1 MVFWSKKVEPP
12 QENKEPS
19 MEETSSNLADIKFH
33 DNEPSFVTRPNPP
46 ISGYP
51 QGSYQPEQIT
61 ASSQNSF
68 NSKPTTSSVVPP
80 PVQPQREVFLQKPA
94 ADGIMAGPANPPKI
108 EERPAPNTNVNM
120 GGGIIPPPLRP
131 ADLRSTNS
139 ASPVQLNTGAQKA
152 NPAPKMPPPIQ
163 SSASNGGVNIP
174 PPPLKRAPETSEQPA
189 PAPMEA
195 QPRQEEPPKPK
206 LKSFSFGSGV
216 QASKKTPGVSRLHWK
231 YRFIGAAMV
240 MVAVAVAV
248 PFIFDSEPPAPSIT
262 IPLTIPS
269 ENGADTAPIHIP
281 GALVQ
286 KVEEQHKADQEK
298 AKKENEKDLALAEQP
313 KSPELDEK
321 TAESPKGKDKPADAK
336 KAEETRK
343 ADDAKKVEE
352 ARKAE
357 EAKIAAAKKA
367 EADKKKAEEAKKAA
381 EAKQK
386 EEAQAKAKA
395 AKGTYYIQL
404 IATSDAKKINSLAS
418 MAKSHNVPYYVE
430 QVTVKS
436 GKVTRFRLGPFKSLK
451 DAENARAKLGLAGIK
466 TPNPAQVK

>member
-19 MEETSSNLADIKFH
+19 MEEASSNLADIKFH

-46 ISGYP
+46 IAGYS
-51 QGSYQPEQIT
+51 QGNVQSSPSSIT
-61 ASSQNSF
+61 PPNPLNPNQTMT
-68 NSKPTTSSVVPP
+68 PVPP
-80 PVQPQREVFLQKPA
+80 PPVKLPTEVVFHKPA
-94 ADGIMAGPANPPKI
+94 GDGIMAGPANPPKM
-108 EERPAPNTNVNM
+108 EESTSSNTKM
-120 GGGIIPPPLRP
+120 AGGIIPPPLRP
-131 ADLRSTNS
+131 SDLRSS
-139 ASPVQLNTGAQKA
+139 ASGSPVQLNTGAQRV
-152 NPAPKMPPPIQ
+152 NPEPRMQPPIQ
-163 SSASNGGVNIP
+163 SNVAAGGVNIP
-174 PPPLKRAPETSEQPA
+174 PPPLKRPQEPAEQPVKA
-189 PAPMEA
+189 PDPEP
-195 QPRQEEPPKPK
+195 QQEETPKPK
-206 LKSFSFGSGV
+206 IKSFSFGGGATPAKKNSG
-216 QASKKTPGVSRLHWK
+216 TSRLHWK

-240 MVAVAVAV
+240 LVAVAVAV

-298 AKKENEKDLALAEQP
+298 AKKQDEKNLALAEQP
-313 KSPELDEK
+313 KSPESDEK
-321 TAESPKGKDKPADAK
+321 GAEPSKAKDKPADVKKAEDTRKAEEAK
-336 KAEETRK
+336 KA
-343 ADDAKKVEE
+343 EE

-367 EADKKKAEEAKKAA
+367 EAEKKKAEEAKKAA

-386 EEAQAKAKA
+386 EEAQAKA

-404 IATSDAKKINSLAS
+404 IATSDAKKINSLAT
-418 MAKSHNVPYYVE
+418 MAKNNHVPYYLE

-451 DAENARAKLGLAGIK
+451 DAEGARAKLGLAGIK
-466 TPNPAQVK
+466 TPNPSKVK